1 MVLLGITAWADH
13 NFVQVLASHVA
24 VGLNEMV

>member
-13 NFVQVLASHVA
+13 NFVQVFARHVA
-24 VGLNEMV
+24 VGLNEVM